1 MSTTVSPL
9 TAAFLAADRIGKP
22 GGAMNSIHAPVK
34 DVRINFSD
42 LCARMLAYTL
52 VCLADDGA
60 IEMSSTDRKSL
71 FGTKKQV
78 TIQKKRESTQVP
90 GADAL
95 LAAARDGKTAHD
107 AVYAWLG
114 ADSLSPWQR
123 VVKSAFKEASD
134 AGLLAAESGGGVGAM
149 VTGLPKI
156 RPVSDKQ
163 AQIDAIVSACAE
175 RWKRFESES
184 ADFAQ
189 QLVKECYAGIN
200 GRVDKTSMTN

>member
-1 MSTTVSPL
+1 
-9 TAAFLAADRIGKP
+9 
-22 GGAMNSIHAPVK
+22 MNSIHAPVK
-34 DVRINFSD
+34 DVRINFGD

-78 TIQKKRESTQVP
+78 TIQKRRGSTQVA

-95 LAAARDGKTAHD
+95 LAAVRDGKTAHD

-134 AGLLAAESGGGVGAM
+134 AGLLAAESGGVGAM

-156 RPVSDKQ
+156 RPVSEKQ

-200 GRVDKTSMTN
+200 GRVDKTSMTT